1 MRVSMNKH
9 EQLLE
14 KVIKLAK
21 DNIHIRVLE
30 MNGSRVNPNIEP
42 DDYQDFDMVFYVDN
56 YLSFIQDESW
66 LNVFGKPLLTQ
77 TTKGQRDGDANQ
89 SFIYMMQFENGTRL
103 DLSICDVQYI
113 LNEERDSLSK
123 ILIDKDNYQ
132 LEDYQNES
140 SYYIQAITEKEFKYS
155 CNEFY
160 WLIPYVAKGIKRKQY
175 FYAHNHLELIRKELE
190 LMLDWWIGDHQG
202 FHQSLGKAKSRYKDL
217 LDKDIYQQYI
227 RTYTN
232 LEEKNLWQ
240 ALEQAL
246 NLYHYLALYLSEKYK
261 YPYQKDFKD
270 KVFKFIKNNY

>member
-1 MRVSMNKH
+1 MNKH

-14 KVIKLAK
+14 KVIKIAK

-56 YLSFIQDESW
+56 YPSFIEDESW
-66 LNVFGKPLLTQ
+66 LNVFDKPLLRQ
-77 TTKGQRDGDANQ
+77 TTKDQRDGDANQ
-89 SFIYMMQFENGTRL
+89 SFIYMMQFENGARL
-103 DLSICDVQYI
+103 DLSICDVKELSMNQ
-113 LNEERDSLSK
+113 RDSLSV

-140 SYYIQAITEKEFKYS
+140 SYYIQTITEKEFNYS

-160 WLIPYVAKGIKRKQY
+160 WLIPYVSKGIKRKQY
-175 FYAHNHLELIRKELE
+175 FYAHKHLQLIRKELE
-190 LMLDWWIGDHQG
+190 LMLDWWIGDQKG
-202 FHQSLGKAKSRYKDL
+202 FNQSVGKAKSRYKDL

-227 RTYTN
+227 KTYTN

-246 NLYHYLALYLSEKYK
+246 NLYHHLALHLSNKYK
-261 YPYQKDFKD
+261 YPYQKNLKD
-270 KVFKFIKNNY
+270 KVLKFIKNNY